1 MEENNEQ
8 SKTMTYVG
16 GAIIAV
22 LAIGLI
28 IAVITGIRT
37 RKNLNAEKLNSEK
50 LLSEKLQVQ
59 KELDGVNADF
69 TALKQK
75 SDENDKLLEETSKKL
90 SESQR
95 RINYLS
101 GQNKSLLQTKK
112 DFEDLQKVKAEME
125 EEAGRLKSDYDKLM
139 TKSNDLQASLTEME
153 AKNKSLNAQ
162 LDSARLY
169 RADNY
174 LTTATRGKKDR
185 VVICSSRTKKLNVSF
200 DVPKGLTEEI
210 SFTITTPSGSV
221 ITPDN
226 KSLSWYYINDARD
239 YTASLDSFLP
249 VIDGERQVVLSYAV
263 KERLIR
269 GEYQIHVLCKGNEI
283 GTCRVQ
289 LR

>member
-1 MEENNEQ
+1 MEDNNEN

-22 LAIGLI
+22 LLIGLI

-37 RKNLNAEKLNSEK
+37 KKDLNAEKLNSEK

-59 KELDGVNADF
+59 KELDGLNADF

-75 SDENDKLLEETSKKL
+75 SEENSKLLDEANKKITD
-90 SESQR
+90 SQR

-101 GQNKSLLQTKK
+101 GQNKSLLQTRK
-112 DFEDLQKVKAEME
+112 DYEDLQKVKADI
-125 EEAGRLKSDYDKLM
+125 EAESAKLKSDYDKLM
-139 TKSNDLQASLTEME
+139 AKSNDLQSSLSLME

-174 LTTATRGKKDR
+174 LATATRGKKDK
-185 VVICSSRTKKLNVSF
+185 VVVCSSRAKKINVSF
-200 DVPKGLTEEI
+200 DVPKDLTETLG
-210 SFTITTPSGSV
+210 FTITTPSGST
-221 ITPDN
+221 ITPDS
-226 KSLSWYYINDARD
+226 KELSMYFVNDAVN
-239 YTASLDSFLP
+239 YTASLAAYPAILDDS
-249 VIDGERQVVLSYAV
+249 RQVVLSWSVTEKLA
-263 KERLIR
+263 K
-269 GEYQIHVLCKGNEI
+269 GEYRIHVLCQGNEI
-283 GTCRVQ
+283 GNCRVQ